1 MSGGKGP
8 RFIALE
14 GGEGAGKSLLA
25 ARLARRFER
34 AGVRVVAVR
43 EPGSTP
49 AGERVRDLLAG
60 PLSPWAEAFAFLLAR
75 AELVNG
81 VIRPALDA
89 GATVLCDRFSASTL
103 AYQGHGRGLD
113 PRRLAEADGWA
124 TGGLAPDLTVYLD
137 APPATG
143 LRRKLPESV
152 PADQRPL
159 LDVPPDPEARRG
171 AAEGEGPATGREPLA
186 FHERVRAG
194 YRAQLAAAPPGAWL
208 AIDATQPPDAV
219 EAAAWREIAR
229 RRGLPI
235 DPRDSGE
242 H

>member
-1 MSGGKGP
+1 MSGGDGP

-49 AGERVRDLLAG
+49 AGECVRDLLAG

-124 TGGLAPDLTVYLD
+124 TDGLAPDLTVYLD

-159 LDVPPDPEARRG
+159 LDVPPDPSG

-194 YRAQLAAAPPGAWL
+194 YRAQLASAPAGTWL
-208 AIDATQPPDAV
+208 EIDATQPPDAV

-229 RRGLPI
+229 RRGLPV
-235 DPRDSGE
+235 DLRDSGE